1 MQKDNPINKMK
12 DIYLLSK
19 QTNKQIL
26 NIIKIKNKNYEKKM
40 LFEESEK
47 ENNKKY
53 NKKYNKKNISIMK
66 YNI

>member
-26 NIIKIKNKNYEKKM
+26 NIIKIKNKNYEKKIIITY
-40 LFEESEK
+40 
-47 ENNKKY
+47 KKIILKWTILKFQRIII
-53 NKKYNKKNISIMK
+53 NHQK
-66 YNI
+66 